1 MSGQNYSMILSFVDS
16 SGSSL
21 GAGLAE
27 FVPRFGD
34 FVTLANRTFRVDRV
48 NLQYEQVH
56 QKPDMAMVLQRTTVH
71 MTEQE

>member
-1 MSGQNYSMILSFVDS
+1 MILSFVDS
-16 SGSSL
+16 SGSWL

-34 FVTLANRTFRVDRV
+34 EVTLANRTFKVVRV
-48 NLQYEQVH
+48 NLQYEQVY
-56 QKPDMAMVLQRTTVH
+56 QKPDEAMVLQKATVY